1 MAFGKSLFHAIG
13 RVSLVRQIAAGLA
26 LGIVIGS
33 VSPQL
38 GLAAGLFGSLFVGAL
53 KAVAPVLVFILVAAT
68 IAQHQKGNK
77 AHIRP
82 IIVLYLIRHVF
93 RSPDRRHRRYGFPDA
108 HCFGGRGRCVRRAA
122 FRHCGS
128 IEIAADEPGRQP
140 D

>member
-53 KAVAPVLVFILVAAT
+53 KAVAPVLDI
-68 IAQHQKGNK
+68 G
-77 AHIRP
+77 
-82 IIVLYLIRHVF
+82 
-93 RSPDRRHRRYGFPDA
+93 RRR
-108 HCFGGRGRCVRRAA
+108 
-122 FRHCGS
+122 
-128 IEIAADEPGRQP
+128 
-140 D
+140 

>member
-53 KAVAPVLVFILVAAT
+53 KAVAPVLVFIWW
-68 IAQHQKGNK
+68 
-77 AHIRP
+77 RP
-82 IIVLYLIRHVF
+82 QSRSTKRQQGAYQADYRPLPHRHVF

-128 IEIAADEPGRQP
+128 VEIAADEPGRQP